1 MSDVLKWEMP
11 IKESAEH
18 IQEYTGLAD
27 AHGIE
32 SFGPIADTQVDL
44 LSLRAD
50 CNRQR
55 HAVVYGVRLSDVSV
69 EYIHGFLADGKT
81 AEALEYLKE
90 HAVNGEV
97 LLSHELSWDLIPD
110 PSLDPWASSKV
121 DSSNN

>member
-1 MSDVLKWEMP
+1 M
-11 IKESAEH
+11 
-18 IQEYTGLAD
+18 
-27 AHGIE
+27 
-32 SFGPIADTQVDL
+32 
-44 LSLRAD
+44 
-50 CNRQR
+50 
-55 HAVVYGVRLSDVSV
+55 VYGVRLSDVSV